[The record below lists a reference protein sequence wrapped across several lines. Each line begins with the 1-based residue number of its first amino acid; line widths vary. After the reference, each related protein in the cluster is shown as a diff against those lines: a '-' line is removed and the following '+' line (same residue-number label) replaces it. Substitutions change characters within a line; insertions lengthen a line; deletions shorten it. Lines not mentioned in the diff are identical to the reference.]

1 MSGAAP
7 LATRGTT
14 QTEPSLNPEP
24 ELLVTTPF
32 RGIVPPVLTPL
43 TTEGEVDVA
52 SLERLVDHLVTEGVH
67 GLFVLGSTGEV
78 AYLTDAQRDV
88 VVRTVVRAAAGRV
101 PVMGGAID
109 LTTARVVEQAKALVA
124 GGVDAV
130 VATAPVYAL
139 NDLDEIERHLRAVAA
154 AVDVPLFAYDIPV
167 RVRTKLPAD
176 LLVRLG
182 TEGVLAGV
190 KDSSGDDVGFRRLVA
205 ANAAAGSPLAL
216 FTGHEV
222 VVDGMLLLG
231 ADGVVPGLA
240 NVDAGGYVR
249 LWDFAQ
255 AGKWDDARVE
265 QDRIAAL
272 FEIVFQARGRSGDAA
287 GVGAFKVSAQR
298 QGLIATETLAFP
310 VEPLADDVAARVE
323 EITRAAGLLRG

>member
-1 MSGAAP
+1 M
-7 LATRGTT
+7 
-14 QTEPSLNPEP
+14 
-24 ELLVTTPF
+24 TTPF

-88 VVRTVVRAAAGRV
+88 VVRTVVRTAAGRV

-190 KDSSGDDVGFRRLVA
+190 K
-205 ANAAAGSPLAL
+205 
-216 FTGHEV
+216 
-222 VVDGMLLLG
+222 
-231 ADGVVPGLA
+231 
-240 NVDAGGYVR
+240 
-249 LWDFAQ
+249 
-255 AGKWDDARVE
+255 
-265 QDRIAAL
+265 
-272 FEIVFQARGRSGDAA
+272 
-287 GVGAFKVSAQR
+287 
-298 QGLIATETLAFP
+298 
-310 VEPLADDVAARVE
+310 
-323 EITRAAGLLRG
+323 